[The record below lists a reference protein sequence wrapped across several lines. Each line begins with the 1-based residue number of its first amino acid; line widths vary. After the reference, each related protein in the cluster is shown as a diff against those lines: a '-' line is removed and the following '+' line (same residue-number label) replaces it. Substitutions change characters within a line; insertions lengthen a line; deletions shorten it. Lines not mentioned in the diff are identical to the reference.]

1 MFGKILICPEKIC
14 MPGKNLYVRKN
25 FYDFPLPSPP
35 APPSR
40 SPTFLGKEILISDSA
55 KCDSTP
61 PPPRHSKRSSDIL
74 AFVDES
80 EYPGS
85 NSKRCTQFVFFQTRS
100 KSSLSFVVCVVDKTS
115 RTIFASACYSFDDW
129 IIGLS
134 HQFSGDPNHFGPFN
148 HSSVNCPPL
157 LPKWN
162 KKYSYWNIMPL
173 D

>member
-1 MFGKILICPEKIC
+1 MFGKILMCPEKIC
-14 MPGKNLYVRKN
+14 MSGKIFVT
-25 FYDFPLPSPP
+25 S
-35 APPSR
+35 PSR

-61 PPPRHSKRSSDIL
+61 PPPTQRGLATFLHLWTNRSIQTVTLSVVRSSFFSKRDLNHHS
-74 AFVDES
+74 
-80 EYPGS
+80 
-85 NSKRCTQFVFFQTRS
+85 C
-100 KSSLSFVVCVVDKTS
+100 SLSVLWTRPRGRS
-115 RTIFASACYSFDDW
+115 LPELAILSM
-129 IIGLS
+129 IGLS
-134 HQFSGDPNHFGPFN
+134 RQFSGDPNHFGPFN